1 MRGEKKGGVG
11 RRDKGVQEEEWEER
25 TRRGGE
31 RRNGVR
37 EKRGGEKEKGLFE
50 SSSLVT
56 HSSSLESPSHNL
68 THCTLAVNN

>member
-11 RRDKGVQEEEWEER
+11 RRDKGVREEEWEER

-31 RRNGVR
+31 GRNGVR
-37 EKRGGEKEKGLFE
+37 EKRGGDKEKGLFE

-68 THCTLAVNN
+68 MHCTLAVNN